1 MTRDE
6 IVAAIRKNADA
17 IKGKGVS
24 KLAIFGSRACDDYRP
39 DSDIDILVE
48 IEPGVSFSLLN
59 LIDVEHIIEDA
70 TGLQTQATV
79 RRSISPL
86 FAQRIVDDVLEVF

>member
-6 IVAAIRKNADA
+6 IIAAIRENADA

-24 KLAIFGSRACDDYRP
+24 KLAIVGSRAGEDY
-39 DSDIDILVE
+39 DSDIDILLE
-48 IEPGVSFSLLN
+48 IEPDTSFSLLK
-59 LIDVEHIIEDA
+59 LIDIENIIEDA

-79 RRSISPL
+79 RRSTSPR
-86 FAQRIVDDVLEVF
+86 FAPHSTDDIVEIF

>member
-6 IVAAIRKNADA
+6 IIAAIRKNADA

-24 KLAIFGSRACDDYRP
+24 RLAILGSRADEDYN
-39 DSDIDILVE
+39 SDIDILVE
-48 IEPGVSFSLLN
+48 IEPDTSFSLLK
-59 LIDVEHIIEDA
+59 LIDVENIIEDA

-79 RRSISPL
+79 RRSTSPR
-86 FAQRIVDDVLEVF
+86 FAPHSADDIVEIL

>member
-6 IVAAIRKNADA
+6 IIAAIRKNADA

-24 KLAIFGSRACDDYRP
+24 RLAILGSRADEDYN
-39 DSDIDILVE
+39 SDIDILLE
-48 IEPGVSFSLLN
+48 IEPDTSFSLLK
-59 LIDVEHIIEDA
+59 LIDVENIIEDA

-79 RRSISPL
+79 RRSTSPR
-86 FAQRIVDDVLEVF
+86 FAPHSADDIVEIL

>member
-6 IVAAIRKNADA
+6 IIAAIRENADA

-24 KLAIFGSRACDDYRP
+24 KLAIVGSRAGEDY
-39 DSDIDILVE
+39 DSDIDILIE
-48 IEPGVSFSLLN
+48 IEPDTSFSLLK
-59 LIDVEHIIEDA
+59 LIDIENIIEDA

-79 RRSISPL
+79 RRSTSPR
-86 FAQRIVDDVLEVF
+86 FVPHSADDIVEIF